1 MTIYNIYQIIYHFI
15 YLYIVVMCVWSI
27 FTIKNIRDGKHH
39 PFVRQIGYAM
49 IMVPFLLR
57 ILQIR

>member
-27 FTIKNIRDGKHH
+27 FTIKNISDGKHK
-39 PFVRQIGYAM
+39 PFVRQLGYAM